1 LNRYLHVST
10 PGVRPVCLP
19 CAWSYTSLPPYQRT
33 NAMAPWTKTPST
45 AWNPPTRDRIKK
57 NHYLNIQLNF
67 LSSIFLNFWLS
78 VLLGIVLSVLLGI
91 VLSSFWT
98 LCCLS
103 FWALCCL
110 SFWALCCLSFWTL
123 CCLSFFNLGLLVSSN
138 IYYWYVTFA
147 SFNTH
152 MILKL

>member
-1 LNRYLHVST
+1 MNRYLHVST

-91 VLSSFWT
+91 VLSVLLGFV
-98 LCCLS
+98 LS
-103 FWALCCL
+103 VLLDIVL
-110 SFWALCCLSFWTL
+110 SVLFQFRASGIFKHL
-123 CCLSFFNLGLLVSSN
+123 LLVCN
-138 IYYWYVTFA
+138 ICFLQH
-147 SFNTH
+147 TH
-152 MILKL
+152 DPQVIAAK

>member
-1 LNRYLHVST
+1 MNRYLHVST

-33 NAMAPWTKTPST
+33 NAIAPWTKTPST
-45 AWNPPTRDRIKK
+45 PWNPPTQDRLKK

-67 LSSIFLNFWLS
+67 HSSIFLNFWLS
-78 VLLGIVLSVLLGI
+78 VLLGIVLSVLLGIVLSVLLGTVLSVLLGI

-110 SFWALCCLSFWTL
+110 LFGHCVVCPFS
-123 CCLSFFNLGLLVSSN
+123 
-138 IYYWYVTFA
+138 I
-147 SFNTH
+147 
-152 MILKL
+152 